1 MYHMK
6 KINLKIMIW
15 NQNTF
20 ENLFSSRKYSGLP
33 IIMENTTEKNKEI
46 NMKNIC
52 YQRDNSQLN
61 RTDTEIRFKFTH
73 P

>member
-1 MYHMK
+1 MDRIE

-15 NQNTF
+15 NPKTF
-20 ENLFSSRKYSGLP
+20 ENLFSSLKCSGLP
-33 IIMENTTEKNKEI
+33 IIMENTTEKIKEI

-52 YQRDNSQLN
+52 NQRDNSQLN

>member
-20 ENLFSSRKYSGLP
+20 ENLFSSRKCSGLP

-46 NMKNIC
+46 TMKNIC
-52 YQRDNSQLN
+52 NQRDNSQLN
-61 RTDTEIRFKFTH
+61 RTDTEIRFKFSH

>member
-52 YQRDNSQLN
+52 NQRDNSQLN